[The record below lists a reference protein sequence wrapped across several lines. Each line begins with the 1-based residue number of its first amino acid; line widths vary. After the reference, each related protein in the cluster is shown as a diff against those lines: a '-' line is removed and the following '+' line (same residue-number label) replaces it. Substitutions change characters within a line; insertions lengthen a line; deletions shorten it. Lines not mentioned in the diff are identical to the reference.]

1 MPFAR
6 GNMRD
11 HIVEHKN
18 DHEASHGRYVVCALG
33 LLSLTPNGLENFV
46 CGI

>member
-11 HIVEHKN
+11 HIIEHKN
-18 DHEASHGRYVVCALG
+18 DHEASHGRYVVLQW
-33 LLSLTPNGLENFV
+33 
-46 CGI
+46 